1 MPGQL
6 IRKDMYIN
14 EHWRLSNITL
24 RHTLK
29 EQSFNCCSSF
39 LSYNRVLSNELN
51 YSYPKISVELPLAY
65 SGSVL
70 LPLNV
75 LSGHLCHLDVIWC
88 VKCYISD
95 AKFNNQQE
103 NKMDAKLY
111 I

>member
-14 EHWRLSNITL
+14 EHGRLSNITL
-24 RHTLK
+24 RHKLK

-39 LSYNRVLSNELN
+39 LSYNRVFNNELN

-70 LPLNV
+70 LPLNA
-75 LSGHLCHLDVIWC
+75 LYGHLC
-88 VKCYISD
+88 
-95 AKFNNQQE
+95 Q